1 MNKKNKDVKKEEDK
15 KKYKYDY
22 IERRKKNRVSIMKNL
37 ALVTQV
43 ALIFLTSL
51 FVCLGIGY
59 FLDKLIGTNLVFK
72 IVFLVIGVLTGWTSV
87 YKVIMKN
94 ID

>member
-1 MNKKNKDVKKEEDK
+1 MNKKNNDVREEEK

-22 IERRKKNRVSIMKNL
+22 IEKRNKNKVGIMKNL
-37 ALVTQV
+37 ALVSQV

-72 IVFLVIGVLTGWTSV
+72 IIFLLIGVLTGGTSV

-94 ID
+94 IE